1 MVVRASEGSGEDTS
15 RECKLKLWTEVK
27 QRKGGKLARECWKES
42 RRNVGGAK
50 IRGDWKEE
58 REEFMMTRGIESYM
72 LVLGEQ
78 QETGSYK
85 KIERTNRETQKRDM
99 TKERGIRI

>member
-1 MVVRASEGSGEDTS
+1 
-15 RECKLKLWTEVK
+15 
-27 QRKGGKLARECWKES
+27 
-42 RRNVGGAK
+42 
-50 IRGDWKEE
+50 
-58 REEFMMTRGIESYM
+58 MMTRGIESHM